1 MESLFVLL
9 ALFSSLHLFVGS
21 TNAKLPGMLFPRDS
35 ESREVKDLSG
45 FWNFRADMSENRNA
59 GFEQSWFA
67 KPLWQVRNLNY
78 FPYSLQQPRF
88 ATSPKQFTK
97 ICPFTMW
104 EYVKFHIRNHQVM
117 SQSAVR
123 LAHVYVGLIVK
134 QTKYEK

>member
-1 MESLFVLL
+1 MESIFALL
-9 ALFSSLHLFVGS
+9 MLSSSFHLFVGS

-78 FPYSLQQPRF
+78 FSLQF
-88 ATSPKQFTK
+88 AAAKVCNFPKTIHK
-97 ICPFTMW
+97 NMPF
-104 EYVKFHIRNHQVM
+104 HN
-117 SQSAVR
+117 
-123 LAHVYVGLIVK
+123 VGVC
-134 QTKYEK
+134 

>member
-1 MESLFVLL
+1 MTPARLTAAAMESTIALL
-9 ALFSSLHLFVGS
+9 ALFSSFHLLVGP

-78 FPYSLQQPRF
+78 FSYSLQQPGIDKI
-88 ATSPKQFTK
+88 PKKSDFRSFT
-97 ICPFTMW
+97 F
-104 EYVKFHIRNHQVM
+104 FSR
-117 SQSAVR
+117 SLR
-123 LAHVYVGLIVK
+123 
-134 QTKYEK
+134 